1 MDYRPLE
8 EIKENQSSHEVH
20 KSVEGFELEE
30 DDLNDLDNG
39 NGFEYKAYTYSDADR
54 SMRTITH
61 KATDNEKLALKSSPF
76 HAALNIYRASLGTA
90 FLAVPY
96 LANLVGWKIF
106 LLSIVMAVATTLYGT
121 HMLLAVADSLGY
133 YGSSY
138 DKMLAFVFKKRWPM
152 HVVKVVIVISEMLGA
167 IGNNLFIIDM
177 LVYVFCEQGF
187 FSQFCKP
194 RLVYVLTSFI
204 LSAPIYLIINLK
216 YFSYVSLIS
225 TLVASIILLML
236 ALQSTEHLFSTEN
249 LEPSKKPQ
257 IYKFFIA
264 FSVIFRTVQ
273 SILLVMPIRSSMAN
287 PNLFK
292 TLHRNVT
299 FLAALGFMVSY
310 LLTIAAYGSII
321 KPIVILSFPKEYTIF
336 FVLAILY
343 GLATFLSYP
352 IALFPI
358 YTALLESSMTKKYIL
373 SAQDEKTKQN
383 RTTVVMYIIRLICI
397 VTVYAG
403 VATNPNFIP
412 FLGFLSASFTTTL
425 AFFIPLI
432 MYDAYFS
439 AKGQLSTPL
448 RIFNWILCAVMM
460 IISLV
465 AIRDSL
471 LNIYKKNSK

>member
-152 HVVKVVIVISEMLGA
+152 HVVKVVIVISQMLGA

-194 RLVYVLTSFI
+194 RLVYVLASFI

-236 ALQSTEHLFSTEN
+236 ALQSTEHLFQPQELRLHQRDGVHFDKGCYLGQEIVARLWFKAKPKHWLHLIQGKDTV
-249 LEPSKKPQ
+249 PSPASQLSKDVEVVN
-257 IYKFFIA
+257 
-264 FSVIFRTVQ
+264 S
-273 SILLVMPIRSSMAN
+273 
-287 PNLFK
+287 
-292 TLHRNVT
+292 
-299 FLAALGFMVSY
+299 AACEDGY
-310 LLTIAAYGSII
+310 
-321 KPIVILSFPKEYTIF
+321 
-336 FVLAILY
+336 
-343 GLATFLSYP
+343 
-352 IALFPI
+352 IALVIAKPV
-358 YTALLESSMTKKYIL
+358 ALEELGVKVLDLPEVLNGDVDRKS
-373 SAQDEKTKQN
+373 
-383 RTTVVMYIIRLICI
+383 VV
-397 VTVYAG
+397 
-403 VATNPNFIP
+403 
-412 FLGFLSASFTTTL
+412 
-425 AFFIPLI
+425 
-432 MYDAYFS
+432 
-439 AKGQLSTPL
+439 
-448 RIFNWILCAVMM
+448 
-460 IISLV
+460 
-465 AIRDSL
+465 
-471 LNIYKKNSK
+471 